1 MAAVRVSSARMDAY
15 SDEVNEVAETAAEL
29 AMRAYDEMRR
39 RNPLA
44 SVAEVREGCIAIV
57 ESVVTSYGAA
67 AGELAAEMYDAL
79 AGASSADVDEAVV
92 PDVDET
98 TLDVIDATVR
108 YDVGELVPDR
118 EDI

>member
-1 MAAVRVSSARMDAY
+1 MRVSSARMGAY
-15 SDEVNEVAETAAEL
+15 SDEVNEVADAAAEI

-39 RNPLA
+39 RDPLA

-57 ESVVTSYGAA
+57 ESVVTSHGAA

-79 AGASSADVDEAVV
+79 AGASSADVDEAIV

-108 YDVGELVPDR
+108 YAVGELAPDR

>member
-1 MAAVRVSSARMDAY
+1 MRVSSARMDRY
-15 SDEVNEVAETAAEL
+15 SDEVNEVADAAAEI
-29 AMRAYDEMRR
+29 ATRAYDEMRR
-39 RNPLA
+39 RDPLA

-57 ESVVTSYGAA
+57 ESVVTSHGAA

-79 AGASSADVDEAVV
+79 AGASSADVDEAMV
-92 PDVDET
+92 PDVDDT

-108 YDVGELVPDR
+108 YAVGELVPDR

>member
-1 MAAVRVSSARMDAY
+1 MRVSSARMDAY
-15 SDEVNEVAETAAEL
+15 SDEVNEVAEMAAEL

-79 AGASSADVDEAVV
+79 AGASGATVDEAIVS
-92 PDVDET
+92 DVDDT
-98 TLDVIDATVR
+98 TLDVINAAVR
-108 YDVGELVPDR
+108 YDVGELAPDR

>member
-1 MAAVRVSSARMDAY
+1 MDSY
-15 SDEVNEVAETAAEL
+15 NDDVNEVADAAAEL

-39 RNPLA
+39 RSPLA

-57 ESVVTSYGAA
+57 ESVVTSHGAA

-79 AGASSADVDEAVV
+79 AEASSADVDEAMV
-92 PDVDET
+92 PDVDDT

-108 YDVGELVPDR
+108 FAVGELVPDR

>member
-1 MAAVRVSSARMDAY
+1 MAAVRVSSARMDRY
-15 SDEVNEVAETAAEL
+15 SDEVNAVADAAAEI

-39 RNPLA
+39 RDPLA

-57 ESVVTSYGAA
+57 ESVVTSHGAA

-79 AGASSADVDEAVV
+79 AEASSADVDEAMV
-92 PDVDET
+92 PDLDET
-98 TLDVIDATVR
+98 TLDVINATVR
-108 YDVGELVPDR
+108 YGVGELVPDR

>member
-1 MAAVRVSSARMDAY
+1 MDGY
-15 SDEVNEVAETAAEL
+15 SDEVNEVADAAAEI

-39 RNPLA
+39 RDPLA

-57 ESVVTSYGAA
+57 ESVVTSHGAA

-79 AGASSADVDEAVV
+79 AEASSDDVDEAMV

-98 TLDVIDATVR
+98 TLDVINATVR
-108 YDVGELVPDR
+108 YGVGELVPDR

>member
-1 MAAVRVSSARMDAY
+1 MRVSSSRMDAY
-15 SDEVNEVAETAAEL
+15 SDEVNEVADAAAEI

-57 ESVVTSYGAA
+57 ESVVTSHGAA
-67 AGELAAEMYDAL
+67 AGELAAELYDAL
-79 AGASSADVDEAVV
+79 AGASSADVDDAMV
-92 PDVDET
+92 PDVDDT

-108 YDVGELVPDR
+108 YAVGELVPDR